1 LPLSVPGPPGTPPV
15 PVAPAGSATPP
26 GETIRPAADVG
37 VAKVATPDPAAR
49 GRVVTYRLRATNHGP
64 SAATGVSVR
73 DRLPAGM
80 RYLSAKPAKLCGA
93 KGRTVTCRLGELG
106 NNRSREIA
114 LRVRL
119 GKGVRA
125 SSLPNN
131 ISIDA
136 SEADPAAANNR
147 DRAVASLAP
156 RLVLRK
162 TAGRS
167 RARVR
172 DTVSY
177 TLRLTN
183 RGPGTA
189 RNVVLCDRPRT
200 GLVLRRAPGSRKR
213 GRARCWNI
221 GTLRRGRTVSRR
233 VVASIGSGKAA
244 SRTNVATVS
253 TGGTRAAAARAK
265 VTVLTTPA
273 GACPSA
279 AWSSELRGPLANAAC

>member
-1 LPLSVPGPPGTPPV
+1 MP
-15 PVAPAGSATPP
+15 PAGGSTPP

-49 GRVVTYRLRATNHGP
+49 GGVLTYRVRATNHGP
-64 SAATGVSVR
+64 STATGVTVR

-80 RYLSAKPAKLCGA
+80 RYISAKPAKQCSA

-114 LRVRL
+114 IRVRL
-119 GKGVRA
+119 GDGVRA
-125 SSLPNN
+125 SSIANR
-131 ISIDA
+131 IAVGA
-136 SEADPAAANNR
+136 SEADPAAANNK

-177 TLRLTN
+177 TLQLSN
-183 RGPGTA
+183 RGPSTA
-189 RNVVLCDRPRT
+189 RNVVLCDRPRA

-213 GRARCWNI
+213 GSARCWNI
-221 GTLRRGRTVSRR
+221 GTLARGRSVSRR
-233 VVASIGSGKAA
+233 VVASIGKGEAP

-265 VTVLTTPA
+265 VSVLSTPA

-279 AWSSELRGPLANAAC
+279 AWRFGLVWPLANAAC